1 MIEYVTIDQAAE
13 LDAFV
18 LRQPNCHFM
27 QTSAWGRVKEGW
39 GWTGILCRD
48 EKGEI
53 IGSMAILEH
62 RIRHMHTGFLY
73 APRGPIFRDGDYATL
88 EALVN
93 AMRALAEKRGDYMI
107 RIDPMLEE
115 TDTAFLDEVR
125 AQNGVE
131 LFPLTIENREEA
143 PAAIAAWYARASRE
157 KRA

>member
-27 QTSAWGRVKEGW
+27 QTSVWGRVKEGW

-88 EALVN
+88 EALVD

-157 KRA
+157 KRV